1 MWRSRVRHTLD
12 KTSCLIKHQNK
23 PQQYRH
29 FVLKQRLNL
38 GNEWG
43 LVCGA
48 VWAACRD
55 AISLWPIN
63 SPFVLLKTTDWPGLV
78 RAEAGQTINKL
89 VASSLQIQS
98 VAGPLGPISGDAT
111 VWKQRRA
118 ESLLHTILNSDHD
131 EANEPSPDCVLDSS
145 SWWCNPG
152 QERISATS
160 AKIGTAW
167 LGKMCRRVL
176 TLRYERLWRA
186 NGCH

>member
-118 ESLLHTILNSDHD
+118 EEESPYFTPFWILIRMKQMSQALIVSWTARHGDVTLARRGSLQHQQRL
-131 EANEPSPDCVLDSS
+131 
-145 SWWCNPG
+145 G
-152 QERISATS
+152 QL
-160 AKIGTAW
+160 G
-167 LGKMCRRVL
+167 LGKCAA
-176 TLRYERLWRA
+176 EF
-186 NGCH
+186 